1 MGLFGNKLMNL
12 ITTDKDGRDVAAISL
27 AYKKWQNFKKREK
40 QASEAERKEAEEA
53 LQFLKM
59 NNEDPT

>member
-1 MGLFGNKLMNL
+1 MGLFGKKLLNVVESDAEDL
-12 ITTDKDGRDVAAISL
+12 AAIHS
-27 AYKKWQNFKKREK
+27 AMKKWQNFKKREK
-40 QASEAERKEAEEA
+40 EASEAERKEAEEA